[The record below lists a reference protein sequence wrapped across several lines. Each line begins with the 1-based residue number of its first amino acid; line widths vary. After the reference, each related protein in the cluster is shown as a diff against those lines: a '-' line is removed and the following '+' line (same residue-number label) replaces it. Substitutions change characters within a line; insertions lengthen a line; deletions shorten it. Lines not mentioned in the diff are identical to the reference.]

1 MFDDAKI
8 GRAIQIASNSH
19 LTMAIR
25 DIYRIEFFSYRV
37 SCIIVL
43 FLDFLGALLTL
54 LVGTSLQNIAL
65 SVAFSNRC

>member
-8 GRAIQIASNSH
+8 GRTIQIASNSH

-43 FLDFLGALLTL
+43 FLDF
-54 LVGTSLQNIAL
+54 
-65 SVAFSNRC
+65 